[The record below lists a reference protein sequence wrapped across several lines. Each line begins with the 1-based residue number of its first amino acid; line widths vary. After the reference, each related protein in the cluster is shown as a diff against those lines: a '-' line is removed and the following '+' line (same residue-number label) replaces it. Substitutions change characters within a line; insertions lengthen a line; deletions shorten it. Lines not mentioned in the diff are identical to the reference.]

1 MTQKQV
7 IMRDKIVAKEQ
18 EEVEESQVSLEIV

>member
-7 IMRDKIVAKEQ
+7 IMNDRTVAKEQ
-18 EEVEESQVSLEIV
+18 EREEESQVSLEIV